1 MKFMM
6 KNNSALFFTFSLI
19 EYIGRIRKLS
29 RDKVVDYLGK
39 DVIERIYKYADD
51 VHIANQ
57 LRKQQRNILI

>member
-1 MKFMM
+1 MM
-6 KNNSALFFTFSLI
+6 KNNSALFFTCSLI

-39 DVIERIYKYADD
+39 DVIERIYKYAD

-57 LRKQQRNILI
+57 LRKQQRNRLI